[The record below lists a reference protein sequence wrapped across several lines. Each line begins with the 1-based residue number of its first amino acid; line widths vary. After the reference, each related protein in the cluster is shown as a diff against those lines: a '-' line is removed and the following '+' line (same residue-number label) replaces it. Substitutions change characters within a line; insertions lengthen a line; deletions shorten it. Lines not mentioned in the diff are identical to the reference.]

1 MQEFSGKVAV
11 ITGAASGIGYAL
23 AAHAVREGMHVVLA
37 DIEADALDAAA
48 HQLRAAGGDVLAVRT
63 DVADA
68 AAVTALAERTLAA
81 YGAVHLLFNNAG
93 VGNAGNIWEQ
103 SEADWQWVLGV
114 NLWGVIHGIRAFVP
128 PMLAQG
134 TACHIVNTASAAGL
148 VSAGALG
155 IYAISKHA
163 VVALSETLA
172 SQLARQSAT
181 IGVSVLCPEFVQTRL
196 GEAERNR
203 HPASPADPSTASPA
217 LLPPPSA
224 WGEDAV
230 AQMVRAAIAAGIA
243 PDMVAAATFA
253 AIRARRFYILT
264 HPETPARVRERLER
278 IIAIAD

>member
-11 ITGAASGIGYAL
+11 VTGAASGIGYAL
-23 AAHAVREGMHVVLA
+23 AAQAVNEGMRVVLA
-37 DIEADALDAAA
+37 DIETAALDAAA
-48 HQLRAAGGDVLAVRT
+48 QQLCAAGGDVLAVRT
-63 DVADA
+63 DVADEA
-68 AAVTALAERTLAA
+68 SVMALAERARAT

-114 NLWGVIHGIRAFVP
+114 NLWGVIHGVRAFVP
-128 PMLAQG
+128 AMLTQG
-134 TACHIVNTASAAGL
+134 TECHIVNTASAAGL

-172 SQLARQSAT
+172 SQLARQGAK

-196 GEAERNR
+196 DTSERNR
-203 HPASPADPSTASPA
+203 PAASSPSSPSSP
-217 LLPPPSA
+217 SS

-230 AQMVRAAIAAGIA
+230 AQWVRAAIVAGIA
-243 PDMVAAATFA
+243 PETVAAATFA
-253 AIRARRFYILT
+253 AIRAGKLYILT
-264 HPETPARVRERLER
+264 HPETPSRVRERLER
-278 IIAIAD
+278 IIADESPKQT